1 MGYSPWGHK
10 RVRLN
15 SNVDK
20 CTLGT
25 GLFPFASGSSFHTV
39 WGIGGDRDLRRS
51 QQGARQA
58 RALWKLWSLAP
69 TLRRQGQGTNKSITM
84 TNCSTQVRNPQFGQL
99 CLDYT
104 FSIGN
109 MGSCSSKRKY

>member
-1 MGYSPWGHK
+1 MGSPGSSMVRTLPAMQVTWVQFLVREDAMEKGINSIQCSCLENSMDRGVWWATVLGGHK

-25 GLFPFASGSSFHTV
+25 GLFPFASGSSSHTV
-39 WGIGGDRDLRRS
+39 WGIRGDRDSRRS

-58 RALWKLWSLAP
+58 RAL
-69 TLRRQGQGTNKSITM
+69 
-84 TNCSTQVRNPQFGQL
+84 
-99 CLDYT
+99 
-104 FSIGN
+104 
-109 MGSCSSKRKY
+109 